1 MKKQDHQLIQN
12 VLDGEVTPAQF
23 NAFQDRLR
31 AEPELGEL
39 YQGYAL
45 LHHTLSEEFEGGFPV
60 SDPMSPKARVGRLF
74 PFLLAIAAALVIA
87 AFWSRNHP
95 WNFRTGEMEPA
106 LLTFSLDAVWTIE
119 GRTRNLGGATSVESG
134 STLRLAQGRAA
145 VSLEPSVSA
154 LIEGPAELKFI
165 SKDSMHLE
173 RGVGFFRR
181 GGSGEAISVSTPRLT
196 VVDEGTEFGL
206 EVPENGL
213 EELHVTE
220 GRVEARPKKGETIY
234 LTAGD
239 AVRVGPDGA
248 LEPMNSEGR
257 TFASHLGRFQTLEI
271 EPFDK
276 SRWRIEYGS
285 PSFSNQK
292 IEGANFAVFL
302 GFDEPEPRGENSILL
317 ATLDVGPPVGADF
330 HTDGWAGMSFFSK
343 GAEVLFFGDSF
354 GTKSTWSLDVKQ
366 RIPVI
371 LPRQPLIGPGIVTL
385 RYDLRRGDVSLH
397 EGGLPLKEPFCRG
410 KLPAGTRF
418 DEIRL
423 GASAGAALTVKSLRI
438 RTGGR

>member
-12 VLDGEVTPAQF
+12 VLDGDVTPEQF
-23 NAFQDRLR
+23 DAFQNRMR
-31 AEPELGEL
+31 AEPDLGEL

-45 LHHTLSEEFEGGFPV
+45 LHHTLSEEFEGGFSV
-60 SDPMSPKARVGRLF
+60 SESISPKSWGRRLL
-74 PFLLAIAAALVIA
+74 PFLLSVAALLVIA
-87 AFWSRNHP
+87 AFALRNHP
-95 WNFRTGEMEPA
+95 WNFRSGNLETA

-119 GRTRNLGGATSVESG
+119 GGTRNLGGATGVETG

-154 LIEGPAELKFI
+154 LIEGPAVLRFL

-173 RGVGFFRR
+173 SGLGFFRR
-181 GGSGEAISVSTPRLT
+181 GGSGGAITVSTPRLT

-206 EVPENGL
+206 EVPTLGL

-220 GRVEARPKKGETIY
+220 GRVEARPQKGDSAF
-234 LTAGD
+234 LTAGE
-239 AVRVGPDGA
+239 AVRVNADGA
-248 LEPMNSEGR
+248 LEPMTSEGR
-257 TFASHLGRFQTLEI
+257 TFARHLGKFQTLGL
-271 EPFDK
+271 EPFEK
-276 SRWRIEYGS
+276 SRWRVEYGNPTIS
-285 PSFSNQK
+285 DQR
-292 IEGANFAVFL
+292 IEGANFAVFFR
-302 GFDEPEPRGENSILL
+302 FDEPEPKGENSILL
-317 ATLDVGPPVGADF
+317 VTIDVGPPVGEDF

-343 GAEVLFFGDSF
+343 GSEVLFFGDSF
-354 GTKSTWSLDVKQ
+354 GTQPTWSLDVKQ

-371 LPRQPLIGPGIVTL
+371 LPEIPLLGPRIVTL

-410 KLPAGTRF
+410 NLPAGSRF

-423 GASAGAALTVKSLRI
+423 GASSGAALTVKSLKI
-438 RTGGR
+438 RTGGN